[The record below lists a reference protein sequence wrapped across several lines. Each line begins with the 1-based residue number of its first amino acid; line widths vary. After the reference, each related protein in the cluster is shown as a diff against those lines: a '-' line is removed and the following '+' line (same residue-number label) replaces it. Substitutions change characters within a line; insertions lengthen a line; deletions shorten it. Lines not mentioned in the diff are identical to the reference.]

1 MEVFRSNT
9 IKNVIS
15 RTHKY
20 LGIVLQFPSLN
31 NVSTYTNDQLKVRKH
46 FYRHFTVVERWKIS
60 LYECMYVCTYVQES
74 TPYLISTKY

>member
-1 MEVFRSNT
+1 MEFFRSSA

-20 LGIVLQFPSLN
+20 LGIVLQFPNSN
-31 NVSTYTNDQLKVRKH
+31 NVSAYTNDQLKVRKH

-60 LYECMYVCTYVQES
+60 LYECMYVHMYKSLLLCT
-74 TPYLISTKY
+74 